1 MQITVDD
8 IFCHFQTQQ
17 TMLSSLIIDHN
28 SKSHIYLLDV
38 AFQEN
43 LSFFFLLRAHCVT
56 RSVCLRW
63 CFWGTPRWERARS
76 SITTAA
82 ATSPITWPQLW
93 VRDARHFMLLLNLIP
108 VVCWHVMWWLIDRN
122 GFSGQERDAWFNTS
136 RSSTVGHR
144 RAGEVRCPKNSFIEP
159 IDWFT

>member
-1 MQITVDD
+1 MILTANH
-8 IFCHFQTQQ
+8 IFTCLMWLSRKTF
-17 TMLSSLIIDHN
+17 LSSF
-28 SKSHIYLLDV
+28 SS
-38 AFQEN
+38 
-43 LSFFFLLRAHCVT
+43 RAHCVT

-108 VVCWHVMWWLIDRN
+108 VVCWQSCDDWLTGMDFQVRSVMLDSTPVALQLWDTA
-122 GFSGQERDAWFNTS
+122 GQERSDVPK
-136 RSSTVGHR
+136 TV
-144 RAGEVRCPKNSFIEP
+144 S
-159 IDWFT
+159 